1 MCRSPTMQDAD
12 VWGDDS
18 PTDAG
23 QLEREWQSRREGHYN
38 AGFLEGLEVG
48 KQESVQAGFDS
59 GFMAGAEA
67 GRAWGERAGAL
78 LSLSVLGASSGP
90 EQAALESL
98 VSRTTH
104 AALAPLVVP
113 TLVDSQEGSQSSEL
127 VALQTRVTA
136 VLEARSPGA

>member
-1 MCRSPTMQDAD
+1 MQDAD

-78 LSLSVLGASSGP
+78 LSLSVLGASS
-90 EQAALESL
+90 ALL
-98 VSRTTH
+98 D
-104 AALAPLVVP
+104 LQWQ
-113 TLVDSQEGSQSSEL
+113 SQQ
-127 VALQTRVTA
+127 A
-136 VLEARSPGA
+136 VLEHVGILSTPASGQA

>member
-1 MCRSPTMQDAD
+1 MQDAN

-59 GFMAGAEA
+59 GI
-67 GRAWGERAGAL
+67 
-78 LSLSVLGASSGP
+78 
-90 EQAALESL
+90 
-98 VSRTTH
+98 
-104 AALAPLVVP
+104 
-113 TLVDSQEGSQSSEL
+113 
-127 VALQTRVTA
+127 
-136 VLEARSPGA
+136 